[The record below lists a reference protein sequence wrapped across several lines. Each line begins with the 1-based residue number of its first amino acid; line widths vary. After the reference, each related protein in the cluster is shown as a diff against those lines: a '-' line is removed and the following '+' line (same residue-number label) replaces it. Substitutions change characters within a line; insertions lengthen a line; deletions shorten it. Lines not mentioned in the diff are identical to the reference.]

1 MSEQIPVE
9 FEEEIVDSHSSSD
22 EENHTSSS
30 SSASFDEE
38 QATSPV
44 DLVESSTTEESLS
57 VEPESLS
64 SVEPN
69 PESSEFLATSESLQ
83 STSPDIEEIPSENE
97 NNEEVETKTAEKSD
111 NEEAETEASPDIE
124 EIPSENEDNEEVET
138 KTTETSENEEVDN
151 EEVETKVTEISEDV
165 IETSTA
171 DLIENTD
178 KTTESFDLAEIEKSE
193 QEEEAKSSS
202 SDSPAEE
209 LDPFDMITGE
219 DVSRLPDVV
228 NPNEKKEEPISE
240 EPGDDIDDVDPFDM
254 ITGEDVSRLPEV
266 VNPNAAKAAE
276 PEKAVEPEK
285 ATYAQAARSRPT
297 SECNPEEPVVEDVED
312 PVVENVEPVV
322 NAAPKVE
329 ATPTAVPEAEG
340 EGKQSRA
347 ERKTKKAMMKLGLSP
362 VDGINRVVL
371 RKDKSLLFVVPNPE
385 VFRKGD
391 TWVVL
396 GEARVEDP
404 NQRAREMAA
413 QKMAQDVQQK
423 KPETIPTTIT
433 EEEEEVDVPAEGVEE
448 KDIELVMQQASC
460 SRAKAISALKSNSN
474 DIVNA
479 IMELTI

>member
-1 MSEQIPVE
+1 MSAQIPVE
-9 FEEEIVDSHSSSD
+9 FDEEI
-22 EENHTSSS
+22 EE
-30 SSASFDEE
+30 
-38 QATSPV
+38 
-44 DLVESSTTEESLS
+44 
-57 VEPESLS
+57 
-64 SVEPN
+64 
-69 PESSEFLATSESLQ
+69 
-83 STSPDIEEIPSENE
+83 
-97 NNEEVETKTAEKSD
+97 
-111 NEEAETEASPDIE
+111 
-124 EIPSENEDNEEVET
+124 
-138 KTTETSENEEVDN
+138 
-151 EEVETKVTEISEDV
+151 
-165 IETSTA
+165 
-171 DLIENTD
+171 
-178 KTTESFDLAEIEKSE
+178 
-193 QEEEAKSSS
+193 
-202 SDSPAEE
+202 
-209 LDPFDMITGE
+209 
-219 DVSRLPDVV
+219 
-228 NPNEKKEEPISE
+228 
-240 EPGDDIDDVDPFDM
+240 VDPFDM

-266 VNPNAAKAAE
+266 VNPNEKKEEPIAEEPGDDIDEELDPFDMITGEDVSRLPEVVNPNEKKEEEAAE
-276 PEKAVEPEK
+276 PEKVEEAAEPEK
-285 ATYAQAARSRPT
+285 VSYAQVARSRPT

-322 NAAPKVE
+322 NAAAAPKVE
-329 ATPTAVPEAEG
+329 TIPTAVPEGDG

-347 ERKTKKAMMKLGLSP
+347 ERKTKKAMMKLGLAP

-433 EEEEEVDVPAEGVEE
+433 EEEEEVDVSAEGVEE